1 MKKATEVEILRR
13 EYEMLRQDLQT
24 HKDHQARI
32 VCAAQRL
39 GRAIQL
45 LAKPASSA
53 ETRKS

>member
-1 MKKATEVEILRR
+1 VKKATEVEILRR